1 MKYTGKQIMDEYLAL
16 DDTAESH
23 ARIAQLVKMK
33 ACPPE
38 ILAEVSRE
46 PKGGVSF
53 DEARHEAIRNPKL
66 PQDVIEEHLQK
77 VARLGSGGSYRNV
90 IYPYQSPS
98 VYIFENPSV
107 TADAFR
113 RALQTNKR
121 TLGKAYDVETKRFFM
136 GMILAHSNAPVELI
150 EEALSLDNNAMKA
163 KLASNK
169 NLAPRVIQALLWEP
183 NYIIRRELVRNKS
196 IPVETF
202 IEWIDR
208 PLRAPNGKLRG
219 GQHRVI
225 QVLIKRL
232 PKGEDKDRAI
242 TYLRSFNNGQATRLV
257 VARHATKGEHLHK
270 VALDNDFQIRDALMK
285 NQDAPEEYKVI
296 SALNNQRY

>member
-1 MKYTGKQIMDEYLAL
+1 MKYTSKQILDEYIAL

-33 ACPPE
+33 VCPPE
-38 ILAEVSRE
+38 ILTEVSNDTRRAI
-46 PKGGVSF
+46 SF
-53 DEARHEAIRNPKL
+53 DEARHEAIRNPRL
-66 PQDVIEEHLQK
+66 PQEVIEAHLQK
-77 VARLGSGGSYRNV
+77 IASRISHRSV
-90 IYPYQSPS
+90 IYPYEEPS
-98 VYIFENPSV
+98 VHIFENPSI

-121 TLGKAYDVETKRFFM
+121 VLGKAYDDETKSYFM

-150 EEALSLDNNAMKA
+150 EEALTCNNDAMKA

-169 NLAPRVIQALLWEP
+169 NLTPRVIQALLWEP

-257 VARHATKGEHLHK
+257 VARHATKEEHLHK

-285 NQDAPEEYKVI
+285 NEDAPEEYKVI